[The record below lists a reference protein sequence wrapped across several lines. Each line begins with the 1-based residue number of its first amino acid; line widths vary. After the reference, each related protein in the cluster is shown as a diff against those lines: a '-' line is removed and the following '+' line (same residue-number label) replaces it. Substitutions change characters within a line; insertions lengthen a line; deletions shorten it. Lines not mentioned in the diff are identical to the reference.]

1 MPRRRTRGQRD
12 GPRLTAP
19 AWQAPRLSARAL
31 PRALDGLDIM
41 GGATVF
47 IVSSKS
53 RIWLWCLG
61 AWVFFIAVAIAG
73 AAENGVVLS
82 NLLRPAKPG
91 PVDVLQRVVMSI
103 TISALGLGLALTT
116 EARYPDGSI
125 KWYAMNAKVVGWMC
139 GFGGIFGAF
148 RILGLL

>member
-1 MPRRRTRGQRD
+1 
-12 GPRLTAP
+12 
-19 AWQAPRLSARAL
+19 
-31 PRALDGLDIM
+31 M
-41 GGATVF
+41 GGAATF

-61 AWVFFIAVAIAG
+61 AWVFLIAVAIAG
-73 AAENGVVLS
+73 AAEIGVVLS
-82 NLLRPAKPG
+82 SLLRPAKRG
-91 PVDVLQRVVMSI
+91 PVDVLQRLVMSI
-103 TISALGLGLALTT
+103 TISALGFGLAFTT

>member
-1 MPRRRTRGQRD
+1 
-12 GPRLTAP
+12 
-19 AWQAPRLSARAL
+19 
-31 PRALDGLDIM
+31 
-41 GGATVF
+41 
-47 IVSSKS
+47 
-53 RIWLWCLG
+53 
-61 AWVFFIAVAIAG
+61 
-73 AAENGVVLS
+73 
-82 NLLRPAKPG
+82 
-91 PVDVLQRVVMSI
+91 MSI